1 MPDPVS
7 AESLQ
12 KPNPRDAVGLTLILL
27 LEVFV
32 FMGAVFGI
40 ALTDAIEAKATAE
53 TLTASKLV
61 SRQNTL
67 LERISADLAQIETMV
82 KKKDPERATVAAD
95 LDAAATQF
103 GAALGALKSGGPV
116 TLDGSGSAPVQAHAL
131 TSAVAVQN
139 LQQAQTTW
147 SEVSPAIA
155 AVAGNPADKTNVL
168 AAAEQL
174 AGAKAG
180 LTNSLDAIQADVG
193 GSGSAN
199 SRNVTMRD
207 WLFRLAIVMVLALV
221 ITLFRRVSRSR
232 RQLETYAKSL
242 ENRTEEAID
251 ASRQLA
257 EAKAGTDRIMET
269 VDRGLFLIGPDLRIQ
284 GQYSREL
291 ERIFRTPE
299 LDGYNLLNVLQ
310 RLLTERMFEISR
322 EYLALLFDRKKKER
336 TVLRVNPLAEV
347 EVHFANPAG
356 GFDTKF
362 LNFTFRR
369 IIDGDEVTRVFVAVS
384 DITDR
389 VRLERQLRES
399 ESRKERQFEF
409 LLGVLHVD
417 AKSLD
422 DFLKTANEQIA
433 VMNDALRAS
442 DFASSTDGR
451 MDLLRKRLDIVYR
464 AVHTVKGNAAMLQLS
479 YFIRVCDGFEGK
491 IVQLRD
497 RRALGGDDF
506 LSIVMA
512 QAELRQDLEELQEL
526 RERFVGLGRM
536 PVAAREVLTHKAAA
550 SGDVVGSISN
560 FALQIGDRLRKE
572 VRVEAGGFDTDGL
585 NDEVQRTI
593 KDVLIQLTRNS
604 LIHGIEPP
612 QLREALGKP
621 RVATLTIRQ
630 LANAPGNAFSFSFRD
645 DGRGLDPNHIRE
657 RAVAKQIVSPQIA
670 ATMSDEQLV
679 ALIFRPG
686 FSTLDEPVADGGR
699 GIGMNVIKE
708 AIVDKLGGRLGLNS
722 EPGRFT
728 EFSFSIPLERRSRAV
743 RSGVAAL
750 AHS

>member
-1 MPDPVS
+1 MSDPASV
-7 AESLQ
+7 ESPQ

-27 LEVFV
+27 LEVFI

-40 ALTDAIEAKATAE
+40 ALTDAIESKATTE

-61 SRQNTL
+61 SGQNAL
-67 LERISADLAQIETMV
+67 IERVSADLAQLQAAP
-82 KKKDPERATVAAD
+82 KKDPARGSIASDLGTTANLFAATLTALQNGGQVDGPGGTKIQVHGLTSPVAA
-95 LDAAATQF
+95 
-103 GAALGALKSGGPV
+103 
-116 TLDGSGSAPVQAHAL
+116 
-131 TSAVAVQN
+131 QN
-139 LQQAQTTW
+139 LKQAQTYW
-147 SEVSPAIA
+147 SGLAPAVS
-155 AVAGNPADKTNVL
+155 AVVSDPADKGAVL
-168 AAAEQL
+168 AAVQ
-174 AGAKAG
+174 
-180 LTNSLDAIQADVG
+180 QA
-193 GSGSAN
+193 GSAKSGISDAMN
-199 SRNVTMRD
+199 ATLADIGGTGGGDSRNITLRN
-207 WLFRLAIVMVLALV
+207 WLFRLSIVMVLALI

-242 ENRTEEAID
+242 EHRTEEAVD

-269 VDRGLFLIGPDLRIQ
+269 VDRGLFLIGSDLRIQ

-291 ERIFRTPE
+291 EKIFRTPE

-322 EYLALLFDRKKKER
+322 EYLGLLFDKKKKER

-369 IIDGDEVTRVFVAVS
+369 IIDNDEVSRVFVAVS

-442 DFASSTDGR
+442 DFASSSDGR
-451 MDLLRKRLDIVYR
+451 MDLLRKRLDVVYR

-512 QAELRQDLEELQEL
+512 QAELRQDIEELQEL

-536 PVAAREVLTHKAAA
+536 PVAARDMLANKPVESSDLI
-550 SGDVVGSISN
+550 GSISS
-560 FALQIGDRLRKE
+560 FATQIGDRLRKE
-572 VRVEAGGFDTDGL
+572 VRVESVGFDTDGL
-585 NDEVQRTI
+585 NDDVVRTI

-621 RVATLTIRQ
+621 RVATLTVRQ
-630 LANAPGNAFSFSFRD
+630 LASTPGNAFSFSFRD
-645 DGRGLDPNHIRE
+645 DGRGLDPSHIRE

-670 ATMSDEQLV
+670 ATMTDEQLV

-686 FSTLDEPVADGGR
+686 FSTLEEPMADGGR

-728 EFSFSIPLERRSRAV
+728 EFSFSIPLERQLKTFSN
-743 RSGVAAL
+743 GVPTL
-750 AHS
+750 ART

>member
-1 MPDPVS
+1 MSDPASV
-7 AESLQ
+7 ESLQ

-32 FMGAVFGI
+32 FMAAVFGI
-40 ALTDAIEAKATAE
+40 ALTDAMEAKTTAE
-53 TLTASKLV
+53 TLTATKLV
-61 SRQNTL
+61 SRQGTL
-67 LERISADLAQIETMV
+67 IERIAADLAQLQAAP
-82 KKKDPERATVAAD
+82 KKDPGREAIATD
-95 LDAAATQF
+95 LASSATLF
-103 GAALGALKSGGPV
+103 GATLGALQNGGQV
-116 TLDGSGSAPVQAHAL
+116 DGPAGTPVQVRAL
-131 TSAVAVQN
+131 TSPVAVQN
-139 LQQAQTTW
+139 LQQARTYW
-147 SEVSPAIA
+147 SPLVPALA
-155 AVAGNPADKTNVL
+155 AVQSDPSDKAVV
-168 AAAEQL
+168 
-174 AGAKAG
+174 
-180 LTNSLDAIQADVG
+180 LDALHQTGAAKVGISGAVNATLADIG
-193 GSGSAN
+193 GPAGQN
-199 SRNVTMRD
+199 SRETSLRN

-221 ITLFRRVSRSR
+221 VTLFRRVSRSR
-232 RQLETYAKSL
+232 RQLETYAQSL
-242 ENRTEEAID
+242 ENRTSEAVD

-269 VDRGLFLIGPDLRIQ
+269 VDRGLFLIGSDLRIQ

-322 EYLALLFDRKKKER
+322 EYLALLFDKKKKER

-369 IIDGDEVTRVFVAVS
+369 IIDNNEVSRVFVAVS

-399 ESRKERQFEF
+399 EARKERQFEF

-442 DFASSTDGR
+442 DFASSSDGR
-451 MDLLRKRLDIVYR
+451 MELLRKRLDVVYR

-536 PVAAREVLTHKAAA
+536 PVAAREVLSHKAAEA
-550 SGDVVGSISN
+550 GDIIGSISSY
-560 FALQIGDRLRKE
+560 ATQIGDRLRKE
-572 VRVEAGGFDTDGL
+572 VRVEAAGFDTEGL
-585 NDEVQRTI
+585 SDEVQRTI

-621 RVATLTIRQ
+621 RVATLTVRQ
-630 LANAPGNAFSFSFRD
+630 LANAQGNAFTFSFRD
-645 DGRGLDPNHIRE
+645 DGRGLDPSHIRD
-657 RAVAKQIVSPQIA
+657 RAVAKQVVSPQVA

-686 FSTLDEPVADGGR
+686 FSTLEESTTDGGR

-728 EFSFSIPLERRSRAV
+728 EFSFSIPLERRTKAANN
-743 RSGVAAL
+743 GVAAL
-750 AHS
+750 AQA

>member
-1 MPDPVS
+1 MSDPASV
-7 AESLQ
+7 ESPQ

-27 LEVFV
+27 LEVFI

-40 ALTDAIEAKATAE
+40 ALTDAIESKATAE
-53 TLTASKLV
+53 TLSASKLV
-61 SRQNTL
+61 SRESAL
-67 LERISADLAQIETMV
+67 IERVGADLAKLQAAS
-82 KKKDPERATVAAD
+82 KKDPARATIASD
-95 LDAAATQF
+95 LGTTANLFATTLT
-103 GAALGALKSGGPV
+103 ALRTGGQVEGPG
-116 TLDGSGSAPVQAHAL
+116 GSQIQVHAL
-131 TSAVAVQN
+131 TSPVAVQN
-139 LQQAQTTW
+139 LQQAQSYW
-147 SEVSPAIA
+147 SSLAPLVTDVVNA
-155 AVAGNPADKTNVL
+155 PADKAAIL
-168 AAAEQL
+168 AAV
-174 AGAKAG
+174 
-180 LTNSLDAIQADVG
+180 DQADAAKSGVG
-193 GSGSAN
+193 DAMNATLADIGSPGGGD
-199 SRNVTMRD
+199 SRNITLRN
-207 WLFRLAIVMVLALV
+207 WLFRLAIVMVLALI

-232 RQLETYAKSL
+232 RQLESYAKSL

-322 EYLALLFDRKKKER
+322 EYLGLLFDKKKKER

-369 IIDGDEVTRVFVAVS
+369 IIDNDEVSRVFVAVS

-451 MDLLRKRLDIVYR
+451 MDLLRKRLDVVYR

-536 PVAAREVLTHKAAA
+536 PVAAREVLAHKAAEA
-550 SGDVVGSISN
+550 GDLIGSISS
-560 FALQIGDRLRKE
+560 FASQIGDRLRKE
-572 VRVEAGGFDTDGL
+572 VRVEAAGFDTDGL
-585 NDEVQRTI
+585 NDDVQRTI

-621 RVATLTIRQ
+621 RVATLTVRQ

-645 DGRGLDPNHIRE
+645 DGRGLDPSHIRE

-686 FSTLDEPVADGGR
+686 FSTLDEPTADGGR

-722 EPGRFT
+722 EPGKFT
-728 EFSFSIPLERRSRAV
+728 EFSFSIPLERKLKAV
-743 RSGVAAL
+743 ANGVATL
-750 AHS
+750 ART

>member
-1 MPDPVS
+1 MSDPAPV
-7 AESLQ
+7 ESLH
-12 KPNPRDAVGLTLILL
+12 KPNPRDTVGLTLILL

-40 ALTDAIEAKATAE
+40 ALTDAVDAKATN
-53 TLTASKLV
+53 
-61 SRQNTL
+61 QTL
-67 LERISADLAQIETMV
+67 LATRLVGSETALIERMSGDLARLQTVRKKNDPTIKAVASDLGAAAGSFGDTLRVLLSGGQLPVANGVPVEVHAVVSSVAKQNLEQV
-82 KKKDPERATVAAD
+82 KAAWTALEPAVSDVASDPTDKAAIVAAARQAAAAKGPISDNLSAAAADVSGPGAESSRAT
-95 LDAAATQF
+95 
-103 GAALGALKSGGPV
+103 
-116 TLDGSGSAPVQAHAL
+116 
-131 TSAVAVQN
+131 
-139 LQQAQTTW
+139 
-147 SEVSPAIA
+147 
-155 AVAGNPADKTNVL
+155 
-168 AAAEQL
+168 
-174 AGAKAG
+174 
-180 LTNSLDAIQADVG
+180 SL
-193 GSGSAN
+193 
-199 SRNVTMRD
+199 RN

-221 ITLFRRVSRSR
+221 LTLFRRVSRSR
-232 RQLETYAKSL
+232 GQLESYAQSL
-242 ENRTEEAID
+242 ENRTSEAID

-269 VDRGLFLIGPDLRIQ
+269 VDRGLFLIGSDFRIA

-299 LDGYNLLNVLQ
+299 LEGYNLLNVLQ

-322 EYLALLFDRKKKER
+322 EYLTLLFDKSKKER

-369 IIDGDEVTRVFVAVS
+369 IVDGEDVTRVFVAVS

-417 AKSLD
+417 AKNLD

-451 MDLLRKRLDIVYR
+451 MDLLRKRLDVVYR
-464 AVHTVKGNAAMLQLS
+464 AVHTVKGNASMLQLS
-479 YFIRVCDGFEGK
+479 YFIRVCDGFESK

-536 PVAAREVLTHKAAA
+536 PVAAREVLANQAAE
-550 SGDVVGSISN
+550 SGDLVGSISN
-560 FALQIGDRLRKE
+560 FATQIGDRLRKE
-572 VRVEAGGFDTDGL
+572 VHVEALGFETAGL
-585 NDEVQRTI
+585 SDDMQRTI

-621 RVATLTIRQ
+621 RVATLTLRRHSG
-630 LANAPGNAFSFSFRD
+630 PENAFTFSFRD
-645 DGRGLDPNHIRE
+645 DGRGLDPSHIRE
-657 RAVAKQIVSPQIA
+657 RAVAKGIVSPQIA

-686 FSTLDEPVADGGR
+686 FSTLEETTSDGGR

-728 EFSFSIPLERRSRAV
+728 EFSFSIPLERRPKAGTN
-743 RSGVAAL
+743 GVAAL
-750 AHS
+750 AHT

>member
-1 MPDPVS
+1 MSDPASV
-7 AESLQ
+7 ESPQ

-27 LEVFV
+27 LEVFI

-40 ALTDAIEAKATAE
+40 ALTDAIESKATAE

-61 SRQNTL
+61 SRESAL
-67 LERISADLAQIETMV
+67 VERVGADLAKLQAAP
-82 KKKDPERATVAAD
+82 KKDPARATIASD
-95 LDAAATQF
+95 LGTTANLFATT
-103 GAALGALKSGGPV
+103 LTALKNGGQVEGPG
-116 TLDGSGSAPVQAHAL
+116 GSQVQVHAL
-131 TSAVAVQN
+131 TSPVAVQN
-139 LQQAQTTW
+139 LQQAQTYW
-147 SEVSPAIA
+147 SSLAPLVTNVVNA
-155 AVAGNPADKTNVL
+155 PADKGAIVAAVDQSDAAKSGIGDAMNATL
-168 AAAEQL
+168 ADIGGPG
-174 AGAKAG
+174 AG
-180 LTNSLDAIQADVG
+180 D
-193 GSGSAN
+193 
-199 SRNVTMRD
+199 SRNITLRN
-207 WLFRLAIVMVLALV
+207 WLFRLAIVMVLALI

-232 RQLETYAKSL
+232 RQLESYAKSL

-322 EYLALLFDRKKKER
+322 EYLGLLFDKKKKER

-369 IIDGDEVTRVFVAVS
+369 IIDNDEVSRVFVAVS

-451 MDLLRKRLDIVYR
+451 MDLLRKRLDVVYR

-536 PVAAREVLTHKAAA
+536 PVAAREVLAHKAAEA
-550 SGDVVGSISN
+550 GDLIGSISS
-560 FALQIGDRLRKE
+560 FASQIGDRLRKE
-572 VRVEAGGFDTDGL
+572 VRVEAAGFDTDGL

-612 QLREALGKP
+612 QLREAIGKP
-621 RVATLTIRQ
+621 RVATLTVRQ
-630 LANAPGNAFSFSFRD
+630 LTNAPGNAFSFSFRD
-645 DGRGLDPNHIRE
+645 DGRGLDPSHIRE

-670 ATMSDEQLV
+670 ATMTDEQLV

-686 FSTLDEPVADGGR
+686 FSTLDEPTADGGR

-722 EPGRFT
+722 EPGKFT
-728 EFSFSIPLERRSRAV
+728 EFSFSIPLERKLKAV
-743 RSGVAAL
+743 ANGVATL
-750 AHS
+750 ART